1 MKLIAL
7 ITVAILI
14 IAGAATYFT
23 VANAKNLWP
32 FDTDKAVVSKDESS
46 LKIEKVKL
54 SGEKGKEVLDI
65 KLKLNT
71 EDKGYCVLTMTS
83 KTAGLTIDDSKT
95 KQDPKSTVAPKDCL
109 GWSLGTAGMPNGDY
123 KLDVKFVGSKTKL
136 SASDK
141 VTLEGR
147 AAPAPTGDK
156 AADN

>member
-7 ITVAILI
+7 IAVAILI
-14 IAGAATYFT
+14 IAGAASYFA

-32 FDTDKAVVSKDESS
+32 FDTDKAVVSNDKPS

-54 SGEKGKEVLDI
+54 SGEKGKEVLDV
-65 KLKLNT
+65 KLKLT
-71 EDKGYCVLTMTS
+71 SEDTGYCVLTLKS
-83 KTAGLTIDDSKT
+83 KLAFLTLDDSKN
-95 KQDPKSTVAPKDCL
+95 KQESKDAVAPQECL
-109 GWSLGTAGMPNGDY
+109 GWSLGTAGLPNGDY
-123 KLDVKFVGSKTKL
+123 KLDVKFVGEKTKL

-147 AAPAPTGDK
+147 AAAVPTDDE